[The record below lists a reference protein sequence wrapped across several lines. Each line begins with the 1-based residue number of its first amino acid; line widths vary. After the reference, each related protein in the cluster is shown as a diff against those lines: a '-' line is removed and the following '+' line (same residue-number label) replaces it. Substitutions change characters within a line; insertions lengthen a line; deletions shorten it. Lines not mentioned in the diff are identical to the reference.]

1 MGSASVE
8 TSAEETGGGGD
19 GGRWVAELA
28 GRRKT
33 LIGLRAAP
41 EAAEGA
47 AGLMFSRRSR
57 GKPPQRGLLLETKES
72 GEELLLCDDQE
83 SYRMW
88 LGVAAAVFPSVAAG
102 DLE

>member
-1 MGSASVE
+1 MDGSGY
-8 TSAEETGGGGD
+8 GGV
-19 GGRWVAELA
+19 WVAELA

-33 LIGLRAAP
+33 LIGLKAAP
-41 EAAEGA
+41 EAEE
-47 AGLMFSRRSR
+47 AGPMFSRRNR
-57 GKPPQRGLLLETKES
+57 GKPRQRGLLLETRES

-102 DLE
+102 DIG